1 MYAKHAL
8 KTPNA
13 YPQIQVSR
21 NNRLTGAFQPQKSL
35 AEHHYYIYR
44 NRYSARR
51 HLLHHRKNSDKQ
63 QQVFIKQHQKLSKQH
78 LFIHISFKMHTN
90 KRKMF

>member
-1 MYAKHAL
+1 MYAKHVL
-8 KTPNA
+8 KTAIA

-21 NNRLTGAFQPQKSL
+21 NNRLIGAFRPQKSL

-44 NRYSARR
+44 NWYSARR
-51 HLLHHRKNSDKQ
+51 HLRHRRKNSDKL
-63 QQVFIKQHQKLSKQH
+63 QQVFTKQHQKLSKQH
-78 LFIHISFKMHTN
+78 LFIHFSFKMYTN